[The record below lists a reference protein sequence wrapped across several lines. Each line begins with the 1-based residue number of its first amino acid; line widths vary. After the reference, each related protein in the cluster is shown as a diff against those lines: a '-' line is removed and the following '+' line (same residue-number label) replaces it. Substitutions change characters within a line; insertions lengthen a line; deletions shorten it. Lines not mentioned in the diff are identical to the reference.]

1 MSIFNVFIS
10 LQKTKMPV
18 FADVLPEPWFIY
30 TPWVDAQF
38 MLIYCIFMI
47 IFCLYWIVCIRKMLK
62 KAWLP
67 GRWSIIPV
75 YNTVLWFKLA
85 WRSWI
90 WALSILFPPL
100 LLIMLIVTYFDIA
113 KKFGKSWWFWVGLW
127 LLNPIFMGILAFW
140 KAEYQK

>member
-1 MSIFNVFIS
+1 
-10 LQKTKMPV
+10 MPV
-18 FADVLPEPWFIY
+18 FADLLPEPSIWSIDPISFSDLWFGSSMP
-30 TPWVDAQF
+30 TMSPF
-38 MLIYCIFMI
+38 TR
-47 IFCLYWIVCIRKMLK
+47 CLYWVLMVWWIVCLWKMFK

-100 LLIMLIVTYFDIA
+100 LLIMMIVTYFDIA